1 MNVVPGPI
9 KQFISRDT
17 PILLDRITVS
27 VFTGTPFAL
36 LSQHKRLEIGTI
48 VKRLS
53 AESELLGWRTLGKD
67 IRSEGTRGLWRRE
80 VTLSPSVTQVAQI
93 WVKPQQGVF
102 KYKKYVQKNG
112 FSKFLRFAVSV
123 LTLNISSVFF
133 RYSSGGI
140 VSHGR
145 LSLQTKTMWILSR
158 QTRVTVSEERCGK
171 QLYAPWF
178 IWRAVSSPLGGKTKF
193 SLEDINRALISWE
206 NSSDAECCVPQL
218 SAGVKITRLHM
229 RN

>member
-67 IRSEGTRGLWRRE
+67 IRSEGKRGLGIVGDAVFTSVASAVSRERRRSRKE
-80 VTLSPSVTQVAQI
+80 VALFPSVTQVT
-93 WVKPQQGVF
+93 
-102 KYKKYVQKNG
+102 Y
-112 FSKFLRFAVSV
+112 
-123 LTLNISSVFF
+123 T
-133 RYSSGGI
+133 
-140 VSHGR
+140 
-145 LSLQTKTMWILSR
+145 
-158 QTRVTVSEERCGK
+158 
-171 QLYAPWF
+171 
-178 IWRAVSSPLGGKTKF
+178 
-193 SLEDINRALISWE
+193 
-206 NSSDAECCVPQL
+206 
-218 SAGVKITRLHM
+218 
-229 RN
+229 